1 MRSETRAVGVV
12 NLESVIVLAPLQ
24 TGHMALTSAV
34 SNVVIMM
41 SLFCNSRTGNSSKFT
56 QTGGTSLRVTYV
68 G

>member
-12 NLESVIVLAPLQ
+12 NLESVTALAQLQ
-24 TGHMALTSAV
+24 TGHMALTCAA

-56 QTGGTSLRVTYV
+56 QTGGTSLRVKYV